1 MFDVKDQ
8 AEKYLFSKDKEDSL
22 DKLKHHVKH
31 IESEFL
37 NILKNDIDSS
47 IEVLFYSVLT
57 PLDAILNKAIKA
69 SLAKI
74 SSKYNHVFE
83 TLEFLKQKA
92 HLKKEVAHFD

>member
-1 MFDVKDQ
+1 LKAAVKT
-8 AEKYLFSKDKEDSL
+8 
-22 DKLKHHVKH
+22 
-31 IESEFL
+31 IETEFL

-57 PLDAILNKAIKA
+57 PLDAILNKAIKT

-83 TLEFLKQKA
+83 TIEFLKQKE
-92 HLKKEVAHFD
+92 HLKK